1 VKFRRRYRSRNVR
14 DRRDVAPAGGGFAG
28 GFPIG
33 AAGGGIGGIVLL
45 LLFLFLGGGDIFG
58 GGDGVPDIERF
69 PEAPPAPAA
78 EGPTAPGAPDPEAEL
93 VSFVSFVFDDAQATW
108 TELFQES
115 GRTYRPAQ
123 MVLFRQAT
131 ETGCGFAT
139 SDVGPFYCPADERV
153 YLDLGFFRELQHRFG
168 AEGDFAQAYVI
179 AHEVAHHVQNQLGIS
194 DRVQGLS
201 GQNPDQ
207 ANELSIQ
214 QELQADCLAGVW
226 GQTTYERGL
235 LESGDLQ
242 EGLNAAAAVGDDRI
256 QRQVTGTVNPET
268 WTHGSSAQRRNWF
281 EEGFTTGDADR
292 CDTFQWG

>member
-1 VKFRRRYRSRNVR
+1 VVDQRA
-14 DRRDVAPAGGGFAG
+14 VAPAGGGPSG

-45 LLFLFLGGGDIFG
+45 LLFLFLGGGNVFG
-58 GGDGVPDIERF
+58 GGESVPDIERF
-69 PEAPPAPAA
+69 PQAPAAPGAA
-78 EGPTAPGAPDPEAEL
+78 EGPAVPGAPDPEGEL

-108 TELFQES
+108 TQLFEES

-123 MVLFRQAT
+123 MVLFRDAT
-131 ETGCGFAT
+131 QTGCGFAT

-153 YLDLGFFRELQHRFG
+153 YLDLGFFRELRQRFG
-168 AEGDFAQAYVI
+168 AEGDFAQAYVV

-194 DRVQGLS
+194 DRVQGVS
-201 GQNPDQ
+201 GRNPDE

-256 QRQVTGTVNPET
+256 QRQATGTVNPET
-268 WTHGSSAQRRNWF
+268 WTHGSSTQRRDWF
-281 EEGFTTGDADR
+281 QEGFTTGDADS
-292 CDTFQWG
+292 CDTFEWG